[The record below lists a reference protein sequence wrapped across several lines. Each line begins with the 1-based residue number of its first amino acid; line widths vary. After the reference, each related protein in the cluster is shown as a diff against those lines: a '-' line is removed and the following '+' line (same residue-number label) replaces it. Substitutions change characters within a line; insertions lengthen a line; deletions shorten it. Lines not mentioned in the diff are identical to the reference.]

1 MNNYYVLIYLTK
13 ALKNKCEG
21 KSFNFSLSPH
31 KNVWEAYIGENENQH
46 RLVFSSNPS
55 ETALFLD
62 HYRAA
67 KKSNVTAFFDDLAG
81 QPITGVSL
89 ADNDRFITFR
99 FENEMSLLFQIFGSK
114 PNIFLIQDNLILESF
129 KAPEEYKGNIP
140 PEPRKASSAKKELN
154 DNLSPKQAVT
164 QTNPKFPRH
173 LIPHIINHF
182 KLNEKSVDEI
192 GEITLRLT
200 KSMETDAEF
209 RVLVDGNLC
218 LIPNKLLPVENKKVF
233 DEINEAIRFVY
244 YETSRERRLSAK
256 VQSIKPKID
265 SSIRKAESAIGQ
277 LEQADKGIERAEQ
290 YEQFGHILMAHAH
303 QKIDR
308 NADTIMLPNLYDENK
323 PIEISV
329 KPSRSIAEN
338 AQNYYEKSAKAIRNV
353 EESKRRLT
361 ETKQELKKL
370 ESLKKSLD
378 DIEKVYEFDDW
389 LKENENLLNELGIL
403 SVGSQQE
410 KKPYRKLELDG
421 YEIWLGKSAKSND
434 RLTTDAHKEDVWMHA
449 RGVSGSHLVIRMNN
463 RKEMPP
469 KFILLKAASLAAWNS
484 KARGAGLVPVIITKR
499 KYVTKPKGAPP
510 GTVRV
515 QKEEVEMVE
524 PKKMVS

>member
-13 ALKNKCEG
+13 ALKNKCED
-21 KSFNFSLSPH
+21 KTFHLSLSPH
-31 KNVWEAYIGENENQH
+31 KNVWEAYLGENKSQY
-46 RLVFSSNPS
+46 RLIFSSNPS

-62 HYRAA
+62 DYRAS
-67 KKSNVTAFFDDLAG
+67 KKSNVTTFFDELAG
-81 QPITGVSL
+81 QTITEISL
-89 ADNDRFITFR
+89 ADNDRLITFR
-99 FENEMSLLFQIFGSK
+99 FENGLHLLFQIFGSR
-114 PNIFLIQDNLILESF
+114 PNIFLIQDNLILKSF
-129 KAPEEYKGNIP
+129 KAPEQYKGKKP
-140 PEPRKASSAKKELN
+140 PQPRKASSNKKDFKE
-154 DNLSPKQAVT
+154 NLSPKQVIT

-173 LIPHIINHF
+173 LISHIIEHY
-182 KLNEKSVDEI
+182 KMDEKSVDEI

-200 KSMETDAEF
+200 KSMETNAEF
-209 RVLVDGNLC
+209 RVLFDGNLC
-218 LIPNKLLPVENKKVF
+218 LIPNKLLPIENKKVF
-233 DEINEAIRFVY
+233 DEINDAIRFVY

-277 LEQADKGIERAEQ
+277 LKQAEKGIERSEQ

-303 QKIDR
+303 QKMDR
-308 NADTIMLPNLYDENK
+308 NADTITLPNLYDENK
-323 PIEISV
+323 PVKIPV

-353 EESKRRLT
+353 EESKRRLS
-361 ETKQELKKL
+361 ETNKDLKKL
-370 ESLKKSLD
+370 KTLKKSLD

-403 SVGSQQE
+403 SGANQQE
-410 KKPYRKLELDG
+410 KKPYRKLELNG
-421 YEIWLGKSAKSND
+421 YEIWLGKNAKSND

-463 RKEMPP
+463 QKEMPP
-469 KFILLKAASLAAWNS
+469 KNILLKAASLAAWNS

-515 QKEEVEMVE
+515 QKEDVEMVE